1 MMKMMSIETITI
13 DPDLDGC
20 VINEIIR
27 RNKGK
32 KISFQVDSSST
43 IESMGAENTQ
53 FLSDIDM
60 SGINEND
67 SVEDINKSQ
76 NSPIVGLVNN
86 IFHEAVN
93 LGASDIHFEPK
104 ENGIKI
110 RMRVNGSLVEIMDI
124 NKKISKFI
132 NARIKV
138 LSKLNVSEKRKSQD
152 GKVLILV
159 DGKKLDLRISFI
171 PNAYGERCV
180 VRVLIR
186 ESLKNILSKHSNTE
200 EFKKILK
207 IANKKHG
214 LLLVCGPTGSGK
226 STTMYGIVNGM
237 KDKNINILTIEDPI
251 EYNIEGIGQT
261 QVDEENGVSFSTGLR
276 AILRQDPDMI
286 MVGEIRDLDTAK
298 IAIQSSLTGHMVY
311 STLHANTSI
320 GAIFRLKDLGVDP
333 YLISTSLTGVV
344 SQRLVRV
351 LCSCANESD
360 VEIKLHN
367 HKITEKKIAKGCS
380 ECNYSG
386 YIGRQAVYGV
396 LKMNDAASEAI
407 HDGVG
412 EAELKRVMGDD
423 GMVGGLVRMVND
435 GLTDINELKLVLGDE

>member
-1 MMKMMSIETITI
+1 MTDIQTIFI
-13 DPDLDGC
+13 NPELDGY

-27 RNKGK
+27 KNKNK
-32 KISFQVDSSST
+32 RVSFAVESSST
-43 IESMGAENTQ
+43 IGSMGIENNK
-53 FLSDIDM
+53 FLSSIDM
-60 SGINEND
+60 SSINEND
-67 SVEDINKSQ
+67 RVEDINKNQ

-104 ENGIKI
+104 EGGIKI
-110 RMRVNGSLVEIMDI
+110 RMRVNGSLIEIMDI
-124 NKKISKFI
+124 NQKISKFI

-138 LSKLNVSEKRKSQD
+138 LAKLNVSEKRKSQD

-171 PNAYGERCV
+171 PNAHGERCV
-180 VRVLIR
+180 VRVLVR
-186 ESLKNILSKHSNTE
+186 DSLKNILSKHSNTE

-207 IANKKHG
+207 IANRKHG

-237 KDKNINILTIEDPI
+237 KDKDINILTIEDPI

-311 STLHANTSI
+311 STLHTNTSI

-351 LCSCANESD
+351 LCSCAKKSD
-360 VEIKLHN
+360 METKLHN
-367 HKITEKKIAKGCS
+367 HEINEIKVASGCHK
-380 ECNYSG
+380 CNYSG
-386 YIGRQAVYGV
+386 YAGRVAVYGV
-396 LKMNDAASEAI
+396 LKINDVASQAI

-412 EAELKRVMGDD
+412 EAELKRVLGDD
-423 GMVGGLVRMVND
+423 GMVGNLVKMVND
-435 GLTDINELKLVLGDE
+435 GITDINELKLVVGDE